1 MNREKAFQEFW
12 RARHGVSVVGK
23 VGAKTA
29 FNAAIDL
36 MEAEIEKR
44 EEDRVHLESIISGQ
58 SDDMDRLKAE
68 IERLEKEVAELK
80 AQNEAHKACFEKY
93 IPVEKWDE
101 ATLFLSTHGSGLAKD
116 MATREGL
123 APQESEAS
131 DE

>member
-1 MNREKAFQEFW
+1 MDRKREFREWWDHKKPKSVFQTYE
-12 RARHGVSVVGK
+12 GDEE
-23 VGAKTA
+23 GAAECA

-36 MEAEIEKR
+36 ME
-44 EEDRVHLESIISGQ
+44 S
-58 SDDMDRLKAE
+58 E